1 MVLNENKINPKITM
15 YLPLLNNCS
24 KDATVKTAPLIS
36 PIHRL
41 LIKMTKAVI
50 VQTIK
55 VSISG
60 SSIEIIP
67 CLAGLLVFAAA

>member
-55 VSISG
+55 VSIAVQALKSF
-60 SSIEIIP
+60 
-67 CLAGLLVFAAA
+67 LV